1 MQLQARYDIRAYEG
15 ILDCQFG
22 MTIAQIHTIL
32 GFPDSSFKKAPTSEC
47 PTDAYDRLGFHIF
60 YEAPGVCN
68 AIEMFSPAQPTF
80 NDHLLIGQPFSEL
93 KTWIQAID
101 PNVEVDEVGLI
112 SYQLGFGLYAPFAGE
127 SPNDPVESAIVFER
141 GYYD

>member
-47 PTDAYDRLGFHIF
+47 PTEFPFQCR
-60 YEAPGVCN
+60 
-68 AIEMFSPAQPTF
+68 PTIIK
-80 NDHLLIGQPFSEL
+80 LE
-93 KTWIQAID
+93 
-101 PNVEVDEVGLI
+101 
-112 SYQLGFGLYAPFAGE
+112 
-127 SPNDPVESAIVFER
+127 
-141 GYYD
+141 

>member
-32 GFPDSSFKKAPTSEC
+32 GFPESSFKKAPTSEC

-60 YEAPGVCN
+60 YKALGVCN

-80 NDHLLIGQPFSEL
+80 NNRLLIGQPFSEL
-93 KTWIQAID
+93 KNWIQAID
-101 PNVEVDEVGLI
+101 SNVEVDEVGLI